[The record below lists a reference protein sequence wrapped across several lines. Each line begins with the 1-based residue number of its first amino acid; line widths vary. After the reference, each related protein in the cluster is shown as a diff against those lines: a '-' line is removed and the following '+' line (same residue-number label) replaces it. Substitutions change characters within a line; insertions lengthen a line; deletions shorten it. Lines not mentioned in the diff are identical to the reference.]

1 MEQNSLI
8 LDKLTEIAEKL
19 TEQNLFQKTVLNFN
33 EACAY
38 LDLSQSHL
46 YKLTSAR
53 HIPHF
58 CPQGKKLYF
67 RRDELDSWL
76 LRNRQLTNEELQET
90 AADSFTR
97 VTRAKNNSSPKTK

>member
-1 MEQNSLI
+1 MATENLI
-8 LDKLTEIAEKL
+8 LDKLTEIANKL
-19 TEQNLFQKTVLNFN
+19 DEQNTLQKAVINFN
-33 EACAY
+33 EACNY

-67 RRDELDSWL
+67 RRDELDLWL
-76 LRNRQLTNEELQET
+76 QRNRQLTNEQLEEVAT
-90 AADSFTR
+90 ENFTR
-97 VTRAKNNSSPKTK
+97 VKRANNSSSSKSK

>member
-1 MEQNSLI
+1 MANEELI
-8 LDKLTEIAEKL
+8 LNKLTEIAEKL

-67 RRDELDSWL
+67 RRDELDTWL

-97 VTRAKNNSSPKTK
+97 VTRIKNNSSRKTK